1 MQDLSRPLPA
11 ELADFFFQPDDRYQL
26 DGCVTAL
33 TRDGLNVAVLSSH
46 AAALEH
52 YGALLLTRLRKFT
65 PTSKIETYFPAS
77 ADDLLARFNEA
88 LANQSLAQAMQGRK
102 NILATQFW
110 VLHNAA
116 ALPEHELQL
125 LASLVQNFPG
135 ANIRVILFLDTSRKQ
150 HQALD
155 SFGKNILRWDIALP
169 TAEQQTTLLAQAK
182 ALGHEKVVRTFL
194 NRLNSS
200 ETQSAGQTKA
210 KVFSR
215 PFAPGAKSPN
225 SMAHPTGNR
234 IWRVILSFAAR
245 TGVRWA
251 VAISLL
257 LMVSVG
263 FVAWLYPTAFGLSQP
278 STPIATETT
287 ENGVKAGKRSA
298 TSAQGKTSDTKAAKS
313 TDTKV
318 ALKAEEAP
326 TKAAADLVDELPPE
340 AAAGQ
345 SWVKQLPEGAYLV
358 QHTAMPVFKN
368 VRSWQQAYPALAKA
382 HIVATYTPNEKLAQ
396 FAVISGPFKSREEA
410 TQFVLQPDVPRY
422 AVAVS
427 ANTVKERLS
436 PSTAATRIK
445 DGKENRR

>member
-169 TAEQQTTLLAQAK
+169 NAEQQTTLLAQAK

-194 NRLNSS
+194 NRLNASD
-200 ETQSAGQTKA
+200 TQSPAQAKA
-210 KVFSR
+210 KALAR
-215 PFAPGAKSPN
+215 PFAAGGKSKNPMAKPS
-225 SMAHPTGNR
+225 GNVV
-234 IWRVILSFAAR
+234 WRGIKGIATRS
-245 TGVRWA
+245 GVRWA
-251 VAISLL
+251 AAIAGLL
-257 LMVSVG
+257 LASVG
-263 FVAWLYPTAFGLSQP
+263 FVAWLYPSAFGLPSSQ
-278 STPIATETT
+278 TPATTQAAETGT
-287 ENGVKAGKRSA
+287 GKRAA
-298 TSAQGKTSDTKAAKS
+298 TSTQGKTADGKSLKANDAKPAVKS
-313 TDTKV
+313 EDASGKV
-318 ALKAEEAP
+318 ALD
-326 TKAAADLVDELPPE
+326 TVDELPTE

-345 SWVKQLPEGAYLV
+345 AWIKQLPDGVFVV
-358 QHTAMPVFKN
+358 QHTALPVFKN
-368 VRSWQQAYPALAKA
+368 VRAWQQSYPALAKA
-382 HIVATYTPNEKLAQ
+382 HIVATYKPNEKLAQ
-396 FAVISGPFKSREEA
+396 FRVISGPFKSRDEA
-410 TQFVLQPDVPRY
+410 TEFIRQPDVPRY

-427 ANTVKERLS
+427 ASTLKERLS
-436 PSTAATRIK
+436 PSTVAAPRAK